1 MPFLP
6 RIARGVMMLI
16 GIGRQT
22 ADTDETPATPTVQ
35 ATLAMGEIHSD
46 MPLMQHAGF
55 ACRPLADSDHVIVFI
70 GGNRQRGVSIASND
84 QNSRPR
90 DLQPG
95 ETCIYSPATGSRIWL
110 KEDGSIAIV
119 PANGKTALTG
129 DLTATGTITGNKV
142 VAQGIKLSTHP
153 HGGVTPGSGKSG
165 APEAS

>member
-1 MPFLP
+1 MSFLP
-6 RIARGVMMLI
+6 RVARGVMMLI

-22 ADTDETPATPTVQ
+22 ADTDEAPATPTVQ
-35 ATLAMGEIHSD
+35 ATLLKGEIHSD

-84 QNSRPR
+84 QNSRPK

-110 KEDGSIAIV
+110 KADGSIALL
-119 PANGKTALTG
+119 PANNKVTTPGDFTAG
-129 DLTATGTITGNKV
+129 GIITGNEV
-142 VAQGIKLSTHP
+142 VAQGKKLSSHE
-153 HGGVTPGSGKSG
+153 HSNGNNG
-165 APEAS
+165 ADTGPPV